1 VGARVILR
9 PRSADEGGGD
19 DEEDEEIRIRWT
31 VAYNRSVG
39 QAVIQFHGPPRA
51 FSAVRMVDVCFHP
64 EAQFSGTV
72 PLGMVVAA
80 SRTVP

>member
-1 VGARVILR
+1 MDVW
-9 PRSADEGGGD
+9 PGGGGTHGTRTHAD
-19 DEEDEEIRIRWT
+19 DEEISIRWT
-31 VAYNRSVG
+31 VAYDRSVG

>member
-1 VGARVILR
+1 MGARVVLR
-9 PRSADEGGGD
+9 PRSANEGGGD
-19 DEEDEEIRIRWT
+19 DEEIRIRWT
-31 VAYNRSVG
+31 VAYDRSVG

>member
-1 VGARVILR
+1 MLVPYRIHPSIHPSARSLK
-9 PRSADEGGGD
+9 GD
-19 DEEDEEIRIRWT
+19 D
-31 VAYNRSVG
+31 VAYDRSVG

>member
-1 VGARVILR
+1 MGARAVLR
-9 PRSADEGGGD
+9 QRSPHEGGGD
-19 DEEDEEIRIRWT
+19 DEDLRIRWT
-31 VAYNRSVG
+31 VAYDRSVG

-51 FSAVRMVDVCFHP
+51 FSAVQFVDVCFHP

>member
-1 VGARVILR
+1 MGARVVLR

-19 DEEDEEIRIRWT
+19 DEEIRIRWT
-31 VAYNRSVG
+31 VAYDRSVG

-72 PLGMVVAA
+72 PLGTRVAA
-80 SRTVP
+80 SATVP